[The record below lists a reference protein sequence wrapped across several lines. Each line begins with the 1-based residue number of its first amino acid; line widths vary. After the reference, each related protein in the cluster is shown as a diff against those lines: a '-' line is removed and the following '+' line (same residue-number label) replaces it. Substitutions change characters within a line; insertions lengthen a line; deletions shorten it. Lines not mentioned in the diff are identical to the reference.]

1 MWGKYVKCM
10 YVYELEKDVCKYVN
24 DLLIMNIQYEDN
36 WKITEMFMNLSQF
49 GADIRPVNRTGLC
62 SYY

>member
-1 MWGKYVKCM
+1 M
-10 YVYELEKDVCKYVN
+10 YVYELEKDVCKYGN

-36 WKITEMFMNLSQF
+36 WKITEMFINLSQF